1 MVLFA
6 STTPSRV
13 PGTKQ
18 GRVGPTGL
26 QNRRERQD
34 AESEE
39 GRDGERDTENR
50 AGQEG
55 VSTTRLVC
63 LSILSLS
70 QPLVYC
76 SCSTNVYLAEP
87 REEEE
92 RGPRVGE
99 ERRQKEEKPGVG
111 GSGGRDIER
120 ERERGEE
127 VSNQE
132 RGQAGPAQRRN
143 WKRRAEAG
151 NGSWSSLSPL
161 MKMHISKRA
170 GI

>member
-1 MVLFA
+1 ML
-6 STTPSRV
+6 
-13 PGTKQ
+13 
-18 GRVGPTGL
+18 
-26 QNRRERQD
+26 
-34 AESEE
+34 SEE
-39 GRDGERDTENR
+39 GRDVERDTENNR

-70 QPLVYC
+70 QPPVYC

-87 REEEE
+87 SKEEE

-120 ERERGEE
+120 ERERGGE

-132 RGQAGPAQRRN
+132 REQAGPTQQRNR
-143 WKRRAEAG
+143 KQRGEAG
-151 NGSWSSLSPL
+151 NGSWGRLSPL
-161 MKMHISKRA
+161 MKMRISKRA
-170 GI
+170 GIDKCQQVHRRVKECQGFNL